1 MGVSVIHGTNDKPVA
16 SRSLA
21 ELALAWSDWTGKLF
35 IGYPIVGTTQGP
47 HRIDALLVSAERGL
61 IVFDLIEGNELEG
74 FEKRQDDAAN
84 LVDAKLRTHSDL
96 THKRKLLINI
106 HTISFAPSATPA
118 MLRSLPCDDYEVTN
132 REGLVGTIREFN
144 WPEKDERVFRKA
156 LSTLEHITTIR
167 KTRIRRPERDHSTRG
182 AKLRALEDSVATLD
196 TMQSRAVIETVN
208 GIQRIRGLAG
218 SGKTIVLA
226 LKAAYLHAQH
236 PEWRMAV
243 TFQTRSLKDY
253 FRRLIGD
260 FCVAQ
265 TNESPDWDR
274 LRVLNAWGAP
284 GGGEQ
289 DGIYH
294 EFCESHGLRYFDFLA
309 ARRQF
314 GRGREFERACDHALR
329 HAQPAI
335 PSYDAIL
342 VDEAQ
347 DLPPAFLRV
356 CYSLL
361 KENKRIVYAYDE
373 LQNLSSEPLPSPI
386 TIFGEG
392 ARWDSEADRRD
403 IILAKCYRNSRPVLA
418 TAHALGF
425 GVYRSPGPGQSSGL
439 VQMFD
444 EPKLWDEVGYRV
456 SSGSLVGGSL
466 VTLQRTRDTSPRFLE
481 THSPVDDLLRFER
494 FDTEAQQAQW
504 VVQEIRKNIEDD
516 QLLPEDIIVI
526 HLNPISTRKKL
537 GPIRRRLLDT
547 GIQAHLAG
555 VHTHR
560 DVFFQRGSVTFT
572 GIHRAKGNEVPMVYV
587 IDAQDCWSSPI
598 NLATIRNRLFT
609 AITRS
614 KAWVRVCGIGE
625 GMAALTDEYQM
636 LARSDYQLRF
646 RYPTEQELAKMRIVH
661 RDLTSAEG
669 RLVSGHKMNV
679 SKLIADLEAGNLY
692 AEDFG
697 EDIADKLRTLL
708 MVREARRARDDSQ

>member
-1 MGVSVIHGTNDKPVA
+1 
-16 SRSLA
+16 
-21 ELALAWSDWTGKLF
+21 
-35 IGYPIVGTTQGP
+35 
-47 HRIDALLVSAERGL
+47 
-61 IVFDLIEGNELEG
+61 
-74 FEKRQDDAAN
+74 
-84 LVDAKLRTHSDL
+84 
-96 THKRKLLINI
+96 
-106 HTISFAPSATPA
+106 
-118 MLRSLPCDDYEVTN
+118 
-132 REGLVGTIREFN
+132 
-144 WPEKDERVFRKA
+144 
-156 LSTLEHITTIR
+156 
-167 KTRIRRPERDHSTRG
+167 
-182 AKLRALEDSVATLD
+182 
-196 TMQSRAVIETVN
+196 MQSRAVIETVD

-236 PEWRMAV
+236 PDWRMAV
-243 TFQTRSLKDY
+243 TFQTRSLKEY
-253 FRRLIGD
+253 FRRLIGE

-265 TNESPDWDR
+265 TNESPDWDT

-294 EFCESHGLRYFDFLA
+294 EFCETNGSRYFDFLA
-309 ARRQF
+309 ARSRF
-314 GRGREFERACDHALR
+314 GRGREFEGACDHALQHNR
-329 HAQPAI
+329 HSDQP
-335 PSYDAIL
+335 YDAIL

-392 ARWDSEADRRD
+392 ARWDGEASRRD
-403 IILAKCYRNSRPVLA
+403 IILEKCYRNSRPVLT

-425 GVYRSPGPGQSSGL
+425 GVYRSPEAGRSSGL

-444 EPKLWDEVGYRV
+444 DPKLWDEVGYRV
-456 SSGSLVGGSL
+456 TSGSLVGGSQVSL
-466 VTLQRTRDTSPRFLE
+466 RRTSETSPPFLE
-481 THSPVDDLLRFER
+481 EHSPVHDLVRFER
-494 FDTEAQQAQW
+494 FDNEKHQSQW
-504 VVQEIRKNIEDD
+504 LVQKIKENIEQD
-516 QLLPEDIIVI
+516 QLSPEDIMVV
-526 HLNPISTRKKL
+526 HMNPISTRNKL
-537 GPIRRRLLDT
+537 GPIRRRLLDA

-587 IDAQDCWSSPI
+587 VNAQDCWSSPI

-614 KAWVRVCGIGE
+614 KAWVRVCGVGD
-625 GMAALTDEYQM
+625 GMAALSEEYRL
-636 LARSDYQLRF
+636 LAQSDYHLRF
-646 RYPTEQELAKMRIVH
+646 EYPTDQELAKMRIVH
-661 RDLTSAEG
+661 RDLTAAEG
-669 RLVSGHKMNV
+669 RLVSGHKTNV

-692 AEDFG
+692 AEDIG
-697 EDIADKLRTLL
+697 EDVAEKLRILL
-708 MVREARRARDDSQ
+708 MVREGKRGSDDS